1 MLMLPFVAQ
10 LLYRFLS
17 DLDYVSP
24 FLSFL
29 QSIYEIQNS
38 AIFLNTV
45 FYQNSLCVMSV
56 GIITHTIAKSRITS
70 RSERTH
76 FKVVCSPF
84 AGLTPP
90 PPRKKNKNKNNTN
103 STTTVPMQA
112 IG

>member
-1 MLMLPFVAQ
+1 MLPFVAQ
-10 LLYRFLS
+10 LLCRFLS

-56 GIITHTIAKSRITS
+56 GIITHTIAKKKITS
-70 RSERTH
+70 RLGRTH
-76 FKVVCSPF
+76 FTFRRVNSQP
-84 AGLTPP
+84 
-90 PPRKKNKNKNNTN
+90 KKQKQQQQQYTC
-103 STTTVPMQA
+103 TQ
-112 IG
+112 

>member
-1 MLMLPFVAQ
+1 MLPFVAQ
-10 LLYRFLS
+10 LLCRFLS

-56 GIITHTIAKSRITS
+56 GIITHTIAK
-70 RSERTH
+70 
-76 FKVVCSPF
+76 
-84 AGLTPP
+84 
-90 PPRKKNKNKNNTN
+90 KK
-103 STTTVPMQA
+103 
-112 IG
+112 